1 MVGHAGARLLV
12 PPGFQLTSMRKLHSL
27 QVVRS
32 RDDLLTGQTP
42 ASSRVPDRAFAYTSA
57 RRSDTGARQTR
68 YRREWQPALT
78 RSSRLSPTRQPC
90 PEQCAPASTSGSR
103 KEDTTAPSSRLHWE
117 KLPRERTEGIQWRP
131 AGEEVWSRFAPHP
144 AV

>member
-1 MVGHAGARLLV
+1 MVEHAGARLLV
-12 PPGFQLTSMRKLHSL
+12 PPGFQRTRMRKLHSL

-42 ASSRVPDRAFAYTSA
+42 VSAVDPDQAVAHTSK

-68 YRREWQPALT
+68 CRREWQPAST
-78 RSSRLSPTRQPC
+78 RSSRRSPTRQPC
-90 PEQCAPASTSGSR
+90 PEQCAAASTSGSR

-117 KLPRERTEGIQWRP
+117 KLPRERTEDIQW
-131 AGEEVWSRFAPHP
+131 
-144 AV
+144 